1 LDLDPNYLDFSEVE
15 GPMDV
20 ISILE
25 QSNPEFL
32 TVTDYGVA
40 QFHEMGDKLEDS
52 FNSLTIFFNN
62 LTGLFEA
69 MEPYQDDF
77 GIDAPKMQGIST
89 KSAEMAG
96 SLHRDFANPDSTII
110 IDGERVNVS
119 AWFDN
124 PPASFLVM
132 VKNFFM
138 GTDSTLGG
146 MFPDRFKVGIAQE
159 NQALPTEFKLYPVYP
174 NPFNP
179 VANITF
185 DLPHTADVKLCIV
198 DLQGRVIE
206 QIVNRRISAG
216 RISYDWNASHY
227 PSGIYFALLEVNGHR
242 SIRKMTLLK

>member
-1 LDLDPNYLDFSEVE
+1 
-15 GPMDV
+15 
-20 ISILE
+20 
-25 QSNPEFL
+25 
-32 TVTDYGVA
+32 
-40 QFHEMGDKLEDS
+40 
-52 FNSLTIFFNN
+52 
-62 LTGLFEA
+62 
-69 MEPYQDDF
+69 
-77 GIDAPKMQGIST
+77 MQGIST

-96 SLHRDFANPDSTII
+96 ALYRDFANPDSTVI

-159 NQALPTEFKLYPVYP
+159 NQTLPTEFKLYPVYP

-179 VANITF
+179 MANITF
-185 DLPHTADVKLCIV
+185 DLPQTADVKLSVV
-198 DLQGRVIE
+198 DLQGRVVE
-206 QIVNRRISAG
+206 QIVNRKVSAG
-216 RISYDWNASHY
+216 RVVYSWNAARY
-227 PSGIYFALLEVNGHR
+227 PSGIYFALLEVNGQR